1 MHSHKEI
8 VMNFA
13 RDALPG
19 LAGARNAVSQA
30 AILLVALVLAA
41 CGGGASTTSIQTDP
55 SAACDPANPST
66 FDECGSV
73 VVAITDADGDFVNY
87 TVDILS
93 LELETANG
101 RTVETLPRRTRM
113 NFADYVDLSEVMTVA
128 TVPPAIYVAGTIR
141 LSYDDAEVH
150 VAFGDGSKETIIK
163 DLSGNILGETALRI
177 QLSNRDQLRVNRRA
191 TAFLQ
196 LDFDLDA
203 SHEVDVSLTPAEAV
217 TQQFILAEVSPVDEK
232 QIRVRGPLVEV
243 NEDESSYV
251 VAIRPFHDRVGDH
264 GRMKVY
270 TTDDTEFEVDGV
282 SYIGSEGLRAL
293 AAAGQGTPTVAGGT
307 LNLAN
312 REFTA
317 EVVLAG
323 SSVPGHDRA
332 AVRGNVLARDGNFL
346 TIRGATVIPHDRRAH
361 FHDDVVVEIGPDTT
375 VFKDGDGRDDQGIG
389 AISIGQRVTVYASR
403 PDAMPAATDSASP
416 QILFDATQGA
426 VRMHVTQVSGI
437 VNTVMTGQT
446 DITLHAID
454 RRRVGIFDFSGTGL
468 SPDLDADP
476 DNYEVA
482 TGSLSLAD
490 FAAGKPIV
498 ARGFPEAFGAA
509 PPDFTGRT
517 IIDYTDVRSALGV
530 GWGAA
535 GTFAPF
541 LRTDIEGLLLDN
553 QNGDID
559 VRHHIKHGPVLIDLT
574 ALDSNTLIVP
584 RETGRMLFIIKTAD
598 SLRQYSDFGD
608 FIADLTTSLNGSTTA
623 RSMFARGQYDIDS
636 NVFTAHKVGIYL
648 LEP

>member
-293 AAAGQGTPTVAGGT
+293 AAAGQGNPTVAGGT

-323 SSVPGHDRA
+323 TSVPGHDRA

-361 FHDDVVVEIGPDTT
+361 FHDDVVVE
-375 VFKDGDGRDDQGIG
+375 
-389 AISIGQRVTVYASR
+389 
-403 PDAMPAATDSASP
+403 MPAATDSASP

-535 GTFAPF
+535 GTVAPF

-623 RSMFARGQYDIDS
+623 RSMFARGQYDVDS